1 MVAKYGDEVVKEVD
15 FVAKY
20 GDEVALYGELQ

>member
-1 MVAKYGDEVVKEVD
+1 MVAKYEDEVVKDVD